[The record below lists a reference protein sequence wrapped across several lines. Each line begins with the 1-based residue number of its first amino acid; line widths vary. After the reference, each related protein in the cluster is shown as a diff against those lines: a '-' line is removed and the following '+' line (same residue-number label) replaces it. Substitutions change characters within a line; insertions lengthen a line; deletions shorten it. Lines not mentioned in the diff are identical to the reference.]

1 MMTVFSGQ
9 PALETL
15 SGAFQMNLF
24 ITFMCLSS
32 LLTGGQQ
39 ILRNPG
45 KVEKVRSLIV
55 SMKKSCTEADE

>member
-9 PALETL
+9 PALEPL
-15 SGAFQMNLF
+15 SGAFQKNLF
-24 ITFMCLSS
+24 ITFLCLSS

-55 SMKKSCTEADE
+55 CMKKSCIEADK